1 MRPIISFECSAS
13 VYSRASLN
21 YYTVTIDH
29 RSIIVDR
36 KMAGATIT
44 SCSNCIAIA
53 IAATIMRVTLQ
64 PPLSFS

>member
-21 YYTVTIDH
+21 CYTVTIDH

-53 IAATIMRVTLQ
+53 ATIMRVTWQ